1 MKTNRILRSNVK
13 NAKSI
18 LSLRKP
24 QRNKRVKKKKRK
36 PICRKK
42 LTKTSSNSP
51 FEKSYEN
58 VSICSIYA
66 YINV

>member
-1 MKTNRILRSNVK
+1 MKTNRLLRSNVK
-13 NAKSI
+13 KSKSI

-24 QRNKRVKKKKRK
+24 QRNKRANKKKKK

-51 FEKSYEN
+51 FKKSYEN

-66 YINV
+66 